1 MRVLIIGASAGI
13 GKELSL
19 RYASLGNEVIA
30 VARRRPLLQELA
42 QTSPHIQ
49 VAQCDIAD
57 IESSQTLLTQ
67 IFTSPIDVAILCS
80 GVGDLNPDLDFAI
93 ERPTLDIN
101 VIGWTF
107 FADFI
112 YKKFEE
118 QRYGHLVVISSCG
131 GLRGEPMAPSYSAS
145 KAFQMNYAEALCK
158 KAFKSKLPIMVT
170 DIRPGLVNTR
180 MAKGEGLFWVMPV
193 EKIAAQIMA
202 AVAKK
207 KDVAIV
213 TKRWSILHWLMK
225 HLPRFIYKRM

>member
-1 MRVLIIGASAGI
+1 MRVLIIGASSGI

-19 RYASLGNEVIA
+19 RYAVLGNEVIA
-30 VARRRPLLQELA
+30 IARRMPLLRELA
-42 QTSPHIQ
+42 QANSNIQ
-49 VAQCDIAD
+49 IAQCDVAD
-57 IESSQTLLTQ
+57 IESSQVLLAQ
-67 IFTSPIDVAILCS
+67 VFASPIDLAILCS

-107 FADFI
+107 IADFI

-118 QRYGHLVVISSCG
+118 QRYGHLVVITSCG

-145 KAFQMNYAEALCK
+145 KAFQINYAEALCK
-158 KAFKSKLPIMVT
+158 KAFKSKLPIVVT

-193 EKIAAQIMA
+193 EKVAAQIMTA
-202 AVAKK
+202 ITKE

-213 TKRWSILHWLMK
+213 TKRWSILHWIMK
-225 HLPRFIYKRM
+225 HLPRSIYKRM

>member
-1 MRVLIIGASAGI
+1 MRVLIIGASSGI

-19 RYASLGNEVIA
+19 RYASSDNEVIA
-30 VARRRPLLQELA
+30 VARRKPLLQELA
-42 QTSPHIQ
+42 QTSPNIR

-57 IESSQTLLTQ
+57 IESSKALLAQ
-67 IFTSPIDVAILCS
+67 VFTSPIDLAVLCS
-80 GVGDLNPDLDFAI
+80 GVGDLNPDLDFVI

-158 KAFKSKLPIMVT
+158 KAFKSKLPIVVT

-180 MAKGEGLFWVMPV
+180 MAKGKGLFWVMSV
-193 EKIAAQIMA
+193 EKVTTQIMA

-207 KDVAIV
+207 RDVAIV
-213 TKRWSILHWLMK
+213 TKRWSILHWIMK
-225 HLPRFIYKRM
+225 YLPHSIYKRM

>member
-1 MRVLIIGASAGI
+1 MRVLIIGASSGI

-30 VARRRPLLQELA
+30 VARRMPLLQELA
-42 QTSPHIQ
+42 HTNSNIQ
-49 VAQCDIAD
+49 VAPCDVAD
-57 IESSQTLLTQ
+57 LEGSQALLTQ
-67 IFTSPIDVAILCS
+67 VFASPIDLAILCS
-80 GVGDLNPDLDFAI
+80 GVGDLNPDLDFSI
-93 ERPTLDIN
+93 EQPTLDIN

-112 YKKFEE
+112 YKQFEE
-118 QRYGHLVVISSCG
+118 QQYGHLAVISSCG

-145 KAFQMNYAEALCK
+145 KAFQINYTEALCK
-158 KAFKSKLPIMVT
+158 KAFKSKLPIVVT

-193 EKIAAQIMA
+193 EKVAVQIMTA
-202 AVAKK
+202 ITKK

-213 TKRWSILHWLMK
+213 TKRWAILHWIMK
-225 HLPRFIYKRM
+225 HLPRSIYKRM

>member
-1 MRVLIIGASAGI
+1 M
-13 GKELSL
+13 
-19 RYASLGNEVIA
+19 IA
-30 VARRRPLLQELA
+30 VARHMPLLRELA
-42 QTSPHIQ
+42 QTNSNIK
-49 VAQCDIAD
+49 VAQCDVAD
-57 IESSQTLLTQ
+57 IESSKALLAQ
-67 IFTSPIDVAILCS
+67 IFTSPIDLAILCS

-118 QRYGHLVVISSCG
+118 QRYGHLVVITSCG

-158 KAFKSKLPIMVT
+158 KAFKSKLPIVVT

-193 EKIAAQIMA
+193 EKVATQIMTA
-202 AVAKK
+202 ITKK

-213 TKRWSILHWLMK
+213 TKRWAILHWIIK
-225 HLPRFIYKRM
+225 HLPRSIYKRM

>member
-1 MRVLIIGASAGI
+1 MRVLIIGASSGI

-19 RYASLGNEVIA
+19 RYTSLGNEVIA
-30 VARRRPLLQELA
+30 VARLKPLLQELA
-42 QTSPHIQ
+42 HTNSNIQ
-49 VAQCDIAD
+49 VAPCDVAD
-57 IESSQTLLTQ
+57 LEGSQALLTQ
-67 IFTSPIDVAILCS
+67 VFASPIDLAILCS

-112 YKKFEE
+112 YKQFEE
-118 QRYGHLVVISSCG
+118 QQYGHLAVISSCG

-145 KAFQMNYAEALCK
+145 KAFQINYTEALCK
-158 KAFKSKLPIMVT
+158 KAFKSKLPIVVT

-193 EKIAAQIMA
+193 EKVAVQIMTA
-202 AVAKK
+202 ITKK

-213 TKRWSILHWLMK
+213 TKRWAILHWIMK
-225 HLPRFIYKRM
+225 HLPRSIYKRM

>member
-1 MRVLIIGASAGI
+1 MRVLIIGASSGI

-30 VARRRPLLQELA
+30 VARRKPLLQELA
-42 QTSPHIQ
+42 QTSPNIQ

-57 IESSQTLLTQ
+57 IESSQTLLAQ
-67 IFTSPIDVAILCS
+67 IFTSPIDLAILCS

-118 QRYGHLVVISSCG
+118 QQYGHLVVISSCG

-180 MAKGEGLFWVMPV
+180 MAKGKGLFWVMSV
-193 EKIAAQIMA
+193 EKVTTQIMA

-207 KDVAIV
+207 RDVAIV
-213 TKRWSILHWLMK
+213 TKRWSILHWIMK
-225 HLPRFIYKRM
+225 YLPHSIYKRM

>member
-1 MRVLIIGASAGI
+1 MRVLIIGASSGI

-30 VARRRPLLQELA
+30 VARRKPLLQELA
-42 QTSPHIQ
+42 QTSPNIQ

-57 IESSQTLLTQ
+57 IDSSQALLAQ
-67 IFTSPIDVAILCS
+67 IFTSPIDLAVLCS

-118 QRYGHLVVISSCG
+118 QRYGHLAVITSCG

-158 KAFKSKLPIMVT
+158 KAFKSKLPIVVT

-193 EKIAAQIMA
+193 EKVAAQIMMA
-202 AVAKK
+202 IAKG

-213 TKRWSILHWLMK
+213 TKRWSILHWIMK
-225 HLPRFIYKRM
+225 HLPRSIYKRM

>member
-1 MRVLIIGASAGI
+1 MRVLIIGASSGI

-30 VARRRPLLQELA
+30 VARRMPLLQELA
-42 QTSPHIQ
+42 HTNSNIQ
-49 VAQCDIAD
+49 VAPCDVAD
-57 IESSQTLLTQ
+57 LEGSQALLTQ
-67 IFTSPIDVAILCS
+67 VFASPIDLAILCS

-112 YKKFEE
+112 YKQFEE
-118 QRYGHLVVISSCG
+118 QQYGHLAVISSCG
-131 GLRGEPMAPSYSAS
+131 GLRGEPMAPAYSAS
-145 KAFQMNYAEALCK
+145 KAFQINYTEALCK
-158 KAFKSKLPIMVT
+158 KAFKSKLPIVVT

-193 EKIAAQIMA
+193 EKVAVQIMTA
-202 AVAKK
+202 ITKK

-213 TKRWSILHWLMK
+213 TKRWAILHWIMK
-225 HLPRFIYKRM
+225 HLPRSIYKRM

>member
-1 MRVLIIGASAGI
+1 MRILIIGASSGI
-13 GKELSL
+13 GKELSI

-30 VARRRPLLQELA
+30 VARRKPLLQELA
-42 QTSPHIQ
+42 QTSPNIQ

-57 IESSQTLLTQ
+57 IESSQDLLAQ
-67 IFTSPIDVAILCS
+67 IFTSPIDLAILCS

-93 ERPTLDIN
+93 ERSTLNIN

-158 KAFKSKLPIMVT
+158 KAFRSKLPIVVT

-193 EKIAAQIMA
+193 EKVAAQIMTA
-202 AVAKK
+202 ITKN
-207 KDVAIV
+207 KDVVIV
-213 TKRWSILHWLMK
+213 TKRWSILHWIMK
-225 HLPRFIYKRM
+225 HLPRSVYKRM